1 MQIVKYQ
8 YHILKIPT
16 FILQVEK
23 IDNWKNHAGRSF
35 LHENLKIFTGFVN
48 NCPK

>member
-23 IDNWKNHAGRSF
+23 IDNWKNHAGEEPFAGES
-35 LHENLKIFTGFVN
+35 
-48 NCPK
+48 